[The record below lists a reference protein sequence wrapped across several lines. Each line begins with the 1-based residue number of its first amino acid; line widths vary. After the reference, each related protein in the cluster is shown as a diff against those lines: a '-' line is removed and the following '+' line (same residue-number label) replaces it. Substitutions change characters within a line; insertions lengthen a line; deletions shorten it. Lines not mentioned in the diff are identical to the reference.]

1 MSQKNTEFTEEE
13 LKMYFMMVLSR
24 YMTEHRIS
32 HEDMHFLL
40 PKAFLTYDDYDTKN
54 RILVEALNNN
64 ILIEETKGFA
74 QIVEEVSDRNSA
86 AEGMPGRNSV
96 VPAPRRVSIL
106 GDSVSTFQGYNPPDY
121 YVYYADYYRSVNGL
135 RDVSDTWWHRVIKE
149 LNAELCVNNSF
160 SGSRCS
166 GKEFPAACCAERLDH
181 LRTPEKEPDIILVY
195 IGFND
200 YGYGVRPKGK
210 KFLFRKPDLLIFEDA
225 YNEML
230 SGIKKRYPDA
240 SVFCGT
246 LMKTRIR
253 GEADW
258 VFPQRYGGEFIG
270 EYNDVIRL
278 ACRKHQCGLADL
290 DSLNRSLETLDGSHP
305 TAVGHREFADAW
317 LCFLK

>member
-1 MSQKNTEFTEEE
+1 MTC
-13 LKMYFMMVLSR
+13 LS
-24 YMTEHRIS
+24 I
-32 HEDMHFLL
+32 
-40 PKAFLTYDDYDTKN
+40 
-54 RILVEALNNN
+54 
-64 ILIEETKGFA
+64 
-74 QIVEEVSDRNSA
+74 
-86 AEGMPGRNSV
+86 
-96 VPAPRRVSIL
+96 
-106 GDSVSTFQGYNPPDY
+106 
-121 YVYYADYYRSVNGL
+121 
-135 RDVSDTWWHRVIKE
+135 
-149 LNAELCVNNSF
+149 
-160 SGSRCS
+160 
-166 GKEFPAACCAERLDH
+166 
-181 LRTPEKEPDIILVY
+181 
-195 IGFND
+195 
-200 YGYGVRPKGK
+200 
-210 KFLFRKPDLLIFEDA
+210 LLIFEDA